1 MATLRKRIGKWTVE
15 IRRKGHRN
23 VYGTFVHK
31 SDARSFVHKVE
42 SEITQNNYKDIFEA
56 ATTTFKVA
64 LHRYIRGKIENK
76 KDNYMV
82 VTYDPKRKV
91 YTNTSGSIKIE
102 KVHDA
107 RAYNKLLNEPTATPT
122 QVNAM
127 AKRLEN
133 SRQYGGEK
141 LFENIFDK
149 NGLRVNSKKIITP
162 KMKSNREVIK
172 SIQPINVDE
181 YIKIRTAEPVL
192 SERIEPIRQEDPDM
206 KQGIGALYKS
216 T

>member
-1 MATLRKRIGKWTVE
+1 MI
-15 IRRKGHRN
+15 
-23 VYGTFVHK
+23 
-31 SDARSFVHKVE
+31 
-42 SEITQNNYKDIFEA
+42 
-56 ATTTFKVA
+56 
-64 LHRYIRGKIENK
+64 K
-76 KDNYMV
+76 KDNDRV
-82 VTYDPKRKV
+82 VTYDPKTGT
-91 YTNTSGSIKIE
+91 YTNSSNTIKI
-102 KVHDA
+102 KNVYDA

-149 NGLRVNSKKIITP
+149 NGLRVNSKKTITP

-181 YIKIRTAEPVL
+181 YIKIRTAEPIL
-192 SERIEPIRQEDPDM
+192 SERIEPIKQEDPDM
-206 KQGIGALYKS
+206 KQGIGALYKPI
-216 T
+216 

>member
-1 MATLRKRIGKWTVE
+1 MI
-15 IRRKGHRN
+15 
-23 VYGTFVHK
+23 
-31 SDARSFVHKVE
+31 
-42 SEITQNNYKDIFEA
+42 
-56 ATTTFKVA
+56 
-64 LHRYIRGKIENK
+64 K
-76 KDNYMV
+76 KDNDRV
-82 VTYDPKRKV
+82 VTYDPKTGT
-91 YTNTSGSIKIE
+91 YTNSSNTIKI
-102 KVHDA
+102 KNVYDA

-149 NGLRVNSKKIITP
+149 NGLTVNSKKTITP

-172 SIQPINVDE
+172 SILPINVDE

-206 KQGIGALYKS
+206 KQGIGALYKPI
-216 T
+216 

>member
-1 MATLRKRIGKWTVE
+1 MI
-15 IRRKGHRN
+15 
-23 VYGTFVHK
+23 
-31 SDARSFVHKVE
+31 
-42 SEITQNNYKDIFEA
+42 
-56 ATTTFKVA
+56 
-64 LHRYIRGKIENK
+64 NK
-76 KDNYMV
+76 KDNDIV

-107 RAYNKLLNEPTATPT
+107 RAYNKMLNEPTATPT

-149 NGLRVNSKKIITP
+149 NGLRVNSKKPITE

-172 SIQPINVDE
+172 SIQPLNVDRYLE
-181 YIKIRTAEPVL
+181 IRNAEPAPTK
-192 SERIEPIRQEDPDM
+192 RIEPIRKEDPDM

>member
-1 MATLRKRIGKWTVE
+1 MNKFDLPI
-15 IRRKGHRN
+15 
-23 VYGTFVHK
+23 HK
-31 SDARSFVHKVE
+31 KVNDR
-42 SEITQNNYKDIFEA
+42 T
-56 ATTTFKVA
+56 
-64 LHRYIRGKIENK
+64 
-76 KDNYMV
+76 
-82 VTYDPKRKV
+82 VTYDPKTKM
-91 YTNTSGSIKIE
+91 YSNSNNTIKI
-102 KVHDA
+102 KNVYDA

-149 NGLRVNSKKIITP
+149 NGLRVNSKKTITP

-206 KQGIGALYKS
+206 KQGIGALYKPI
-216 T
+216 